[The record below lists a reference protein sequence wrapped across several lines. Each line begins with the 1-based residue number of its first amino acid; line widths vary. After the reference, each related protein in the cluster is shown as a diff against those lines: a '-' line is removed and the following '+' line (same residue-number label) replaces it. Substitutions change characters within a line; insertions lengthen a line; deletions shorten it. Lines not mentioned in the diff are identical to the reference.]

1 MLKIEISKQFK
12 KSLKKYRNNKKVLQE
27 LDLVLGIL
35 VNGKPLPSKYKDHKL
50 SGKLKSIRECHLRP
64 DDLLLYFI
72 VNDVDILKLYDIG
85 THSDILNM

>member
-12 KSLKKYRNNKKVLQE
+12 RSLKKYKNNKKVLQE
-27 LDLVLGIL
+27 LDLVLDLL
-35 VNGKPLPSKYKDHKL
+35 VNGKPLPPKYKDHKL

-72 VNDVDILKLYDIG
+72 VNDVGILKLYDIG
-85 THSDILNM
+85 THSDIFNM